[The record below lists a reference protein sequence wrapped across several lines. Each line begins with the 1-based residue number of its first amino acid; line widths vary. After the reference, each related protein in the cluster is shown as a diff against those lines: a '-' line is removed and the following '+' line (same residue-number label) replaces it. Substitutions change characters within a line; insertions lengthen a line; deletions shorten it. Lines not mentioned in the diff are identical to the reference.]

1 MKKLLPLFLVLLC
14 FSENAIS
21 ATRKRSTRRTSSASK
36 TVTYTTPTQDQCNID
51 IDYCFSRYC
60 FDKKTLNEGVYSKCG
75 AEPASTILVNVE
87 DCLAT
92 RAVIKQLD
100 LQNGC
105 KTYSYDR
112 IVSLLNSK
120 GTIETGLKK
129 NSTECAKA
137 TRALQAAKKCYA
149 AMISSDGSSSVEL
162 YDELDS
168 LCGFEASGDSYMLNR
183 FYQAG
188 DYGDSNV
195 GALEDLRLT
204 GQNTQ
209 KRENWRQVVDATL
222 AGYTEMAELA
232 CGAED
237 YKLTKVNEYD
247 LDSHSNS
254 QMIALEAEAKAIGKQ
269 SADKVVNQWFRESDC
284 VNSPLPVGGL
294 YWSYK
299 KGGNPDC
306 RIVCKEGYFVGRNSS
321 TCVKAQDDKQET
333 FIGLNIG
340 NNWIGEKKVV
350 DEEPTPTP
358 TPTPTPAP
366 KPTPVV
372 DTCPKLSVAK
382 TNWSPKSKGKDGVCD
397 IFFPRRED
405 GTCEYKYYCRHTG
418 SDGEWFNIG
427 DAKGK
432 YTSWYD
438 MKLSNDNGM
447 DLNSI
452 FEKNHPRFGDEYS
465 EYLSKDIKDYCL
477 NDRRCKGEAPK
488 GDKVEAKCSDVP
500 TGETGNI
507 SGWKRFVEKY
517 VTSTGDCRWDYDNV
531 KTTLG
536 EWNDQTRWSLDSAL
550 STNMKEYRNCLCQS
564 DSTPSNDKCA
574 NKEATDSVK
583 RWDWVEAWN
592 ACAPAECQSGY
603 KLCDGGRDC
612 CKVENNT
619 TTEISCSDF
628 SPIYSVD
635 APLDDWN
642 LLMKKWVKWG
652 DQCLPYDCS
661 ETFVF
666 ISNNCRNSDCIC
678 ENSTSC
684 NSNITLTRSEAI
696 GNLSS
701 LKECVEYVVSKN
713 TKESDSFVFTE
724 ECDAVPP
731 ARSFERDNWNA
742 YLKKYPMSCSK
753 EKKKVSEAINGMGGN
768 FHDKERKVQ
777 KCVCG
782 WDKDG
787 VAEKCAKNMKK
798 NKELDVKCIY
808 LAKSTCRKCMKDN
821 GFSGGFMPS
830 ACSSICANEGF
841 LNWNK

>member
-105 KTYSYDR
+105 KTYSYNR

-137 TRALQAAKKCYA
+137 TRALQAAKKCYT

-254 QMIALEAEAKAIGKQ
+254 QMIALEAEAKAIGEQ

-350 DEEPTPTP
+350 DEEPITTPTPTPAPTP

-382 TNWSPKSKGKDGVCD
+382 TSWSPKSKGKDGVCD
-397 IFFPRRED
+397 IFFPRRGD
-405 GTCEYKYYCRHTG
+405 GTCEHKYYCRHTG

-432 YTSWYD
+432 YTRWYD

-452 FEKNHPRFGDEYS
+452 FGTKHLRFGDEYS
-465 EYLSKDIKDYCL
+465 EYLSKEIKDYCL
-477 NDRRCKGEAPK
+477 NVRGCKGEAPK
-488 GDKVEAKCSDVP
+488 
-500 TGETGNI
+500 
-507 SGWKRFVEKY
+507 
-517 VTSTGDCRWDYDNV
+517 
-531 KTTLG
+531 
-536 EWNDQTRWSLDSAL
+536 
-550 STNMKEYRNCLCQS
+550 KEEV
-564 DSTPSNDKCA
+564 DKCA

-583 RWDWVEAWN
+583 RWGSWVEAWN

-603 KLCDGGRDC
+603 KLCDERRHC
-612 CKVENNT
+612 CKEDTKTENETVEKIDYCTSVGSLSNSIGSASEQSEWLGFVHKYNGASCDISDVAYLT
-619 TTEISCSDF
+619 HHYTEFLWGGKDTVKAFKNCVCKKNDTYEKIVNKWCKKVFPDRNANHDDLKLVFCEKYIAPAYCPESLTSAKWESCLKLL
-628 SPIYSVD
+628 
-635 APLDDWN
+635 LDSSTDRLTKCSYERYFDGN
-642 LLMKKWVKWG
+642 
-652 DQCLPYDCS
+652 CLWSSNYDCS
-661 ETFVF
+661 AYPKRCKPVTRKTLFDDYTPYNSYQE
-666 ISNNCRNSDCIC
+666 SNY
-678 ENSTSC
+678 
-684 NSNITLTRSEAI
+684 
-696 GNLSS
+696 GNTYSYDGYVIPKFTIKQS
-701 LKECVEYVVSKN
+701 LP
-713 TKESDSFVFTE
+713 F
-724 ECDAVPP
+724 
-731 ARSFERDNWNA
+731 RDFGDRQNPWI
-742 YLKKYPMSCSK
+742 K
-753 EKKKVSEAINGMGGN
+753 
-768 FHDKERKVQ
+768 
-777 KCVCG
+777 
-782 WDKDG
+782 
-787 VAEKCAKNMKK
+787 
-798 NKELDVKCIY
+798 
-808 LAKSTCRKCMKDN
+808 
-821 GFSGGFMPS
+821 
-830 ACSSICANEGF
+830 
-841 LNWNK
+841 

>member
-21 ATRKRSTRRTSSASK
+21 ATRKRSTRRTSSASE

-105 KTYSYDR
+105 KTYSYNR

-137 TRALQAAKKCYA
+137 TRALQAAKKCYT
-149 AMISSDGSSSVEL
+149 AMISSDGSSSLEL
-162 YDELDS
+162 YNELDS

-350 DEEPTPTP
+350 DEEPITTPTP
-358 TPTPTPAP
+358 TPPTPTPAP
-366 KPTPVV
+366 EPTPVV

-382 TNWSPKSKGKDGVCD
+382 TSWSPKSKGKDGVCD
-397 IFFPRRED
+397 IFFPRRGD
-405 GTCEYKYYCRHTG
+405 GTCEHKYYCRHTG

-432 YTSWYD
+432 YTRWYD

-452 FEKNHPRFGDEYS
+452 FGTKHARFGDEYS
-465 EYLSKDIKDYCL
+465 EYLSKEIRDYCL
-477 NDRRCKGEAPK
+477 NVRGCKGEAPK
-488 GDKVEAKCSDVP
+488 
-500 TGETGNI
+500 
-507 SGWKRFVEKY
+507 
-517 VTSTGDCRWDYDNV
+517 
-531 KTTLG
+531 
-536 EWNDQTRWSLDSAL
+536 
-550 STNMKEYRNCLCQS
+550 KEEV
-564 DSTPSNDKCA
+564 DKCA

-583 RWDWVEAWN
+583 RWGSWVEAWN

-603 KLCDGGRDC
+603 KLCDGRRHC
-612 CKVENNT
+612 CLDSKTSQSSEQKTEYSSDLCSQVPSTNGGETSRNDWKKFIQNYKSDEIYLKCLKNKVEKT
-619 TTEISCSDF
+619 LSDYE
-628 SPIYSVD
+628 SG
-635 APLDDWN
+635 ACR
-642 LLMKKWVKWG
+642 G
-652 DQCLPYDCS
+652 
-661 ETFVF
+661 
-666 ISNNCRNSDCIC
+666 NNCIGMSNAVLQKSMVAAKDCIC
-678 ENSTSC
+678 GGAEDTIK
-684 NSNITLTRSEAI
+684 NICREASDAYDWMGSFI
-696 GNLSS
+696 TVGITGYARECTKFLNDCCSLVGERNCIPIIKELASDKKWIRTHISGSYSS
-701 LKECVEYVVSKN
+701 ARGCPL
-713 TKESDSFVFTE
+713 
-724 ECDAVPP
+724 AV
-731 ARSFERDNWNA
+731 
-742 YLKKYPMSCSK
+742 
-753 EKKKVSEAINGMGGN
+753 KKVFMEKGYSISLTDREKIQLACEVAKDEGRISDVYSCGSYLLKYCSE
-768 FHDKERKVQ
+768 FSSQ
-777 KCVCG
+777 C
-782 WDKDG
+782 
-787 VAEKCAKNMKK
+787 AEIFIDNYDFCTTKGTKF
-798 NKELDVKCIY
+798 VKCPFYNEYDGNVIIPKN
-808 LAKSTCRKCMKDN
+808 AKTYDER
-821 GFSGGFMPS
+821 PS
-830 ACSSICANEGF
+830 MYY
-841 LNWNK
+841 

>member
-21 ATRKRSTRRTSSASK
+21 ATRKRSTGRISSASK

-105 KTYSYDR
+105 KTYSYNR

-137 TRALQAAKKCYA
+137 TRALQAAKKCYT
-149 AMISSDGSSSVEL
+149 AMISSDGSSSIEL
-162 YDELDS
+162 YNELDS

-340 NNWIGEKKVV
+340 NNWIGEKKVQQKK
-350 DEEPTPTP
+350 DETPTDSKSTSDLKTEP
-358 TPTPTPAP
+358 EPAP
-366 KPTPVV
+366 KVENTE
-372 DTCPKLSVAK
+372 CSKAK
-382 TNWSPKSKGKDGVCD
+382 TTYTMWSPSKGIDGVCEV
-397 IFFPRRED
+397 FFPNCKTRYYYRNTDSEEFFCTGPSRGVYD
-405 GTCEYKYYCRHTG
+405 KWYK
-418 SDGEWFNIG
+418 
-427 DAKGK
+427 
-432 YTSWYD
+432 
-438 MKLSNDNGM
+438 MKLNNDNGT

-452 FEKNHPRFGDEYS
+452 FQTEYSRFGNDYKE
-465 EYLSKDIKDYCL
+465 ELSALIKETCL
-477 NDRRCKGEAPK
+477 ERCKGEAPK
-488 GDKVEAKCSDVP
+488 KEEVEAKCSDVP

-507 SGWKRFVEKY
+507 SGWRSFVEKY
-517 VTSTGDCRWDYDNV
+517 VSTGNCRWGYESV

-536 EWNDQTRWSLDSAL
+536 EWNDQTRWSLDGAL
-550 STNMKEYRNCLCQS
+550 SANMKDYRNCLCQS
-564 DSTPSNDKCA
+564 DSTPSNDEDV
-574 NKEATDSVK
+574 NKKSTDSVK
-583 RWDWVEAWN
+583 QPSDLCSQVPSTNGGETSRNDWKKFIQNHKSDEIYSKCLKN
-592 ACAPAECQSGY
+592 
-603 KLCDGGRDC
+603 
-612 CKVENNT
+612 KVEKT
-619 TTEISCSDF
+619 LSDYE
-628 SPIYSVD
+628 SG
-635 APLDDWN
+635 ACR
-642 LLMKKWVKWG
+642 G
-652 DQCLPYDCS
+652 
-661 ETFVF
+661 
-666 ISNNCRNSDCIC
+666 NNCIGMSNAVLQKSMVAAKDCIC
-678 ENSTSC
+678 VGAESGTIK
-684 NSNITLTRSEAI
+684 NICREASDAYDWMGSFI
-696 GNLSS
+696 TVGITGYARECTKFLNDCCSLVGERNCIPIIKELASDKKWIRTHISGSYSS
-701 LKECVEYVVSKN
+701 ARGCPL
-713 TKESDSFVFTE
+713 
-724 ECDAVPP
+724 AV
-731 ARSFERDNWNA
+731 
-742 YLKKYPMSCSK
+742 
-753 EKKKVSEAINGMGGN
+753 KKVFMEKGYSISLTDREKIQLACEVAKDEGRISDVYSCGSYLLKYCSE
-768 FHDKERKVQ
+768 FSSQ
-777 KCVCG
+777 C
-782 WDKDG
+782 
-787 VAEKCAKNMKK
+787 AEIFIDNYDFCTTKGTKF
-798 NKELDVKCIY
+798 VKCPFYNEYDGNVIIPKN
-808 LAKSTCRKCMKDN
+808 AKTYDER
-821 GFSGGFMPS
+821 PS
-830 ACSSICANEGF
+830 MYY
-841 LNWNK
+841 

>member
-21 ATRKRSTRRTSSASK
+21 ATRKSSTRRISSASK

-105 KTYSYDR
+105 KTYSYNR

-137 TRALQAAKKCYA
+137 TRALQAAKKCYT

-162 YDELDS
+162 YNELDS

-222 AGYTEMAELA
+222 VGYTEMAELA

-254 QMIALEAEAKAIGKQ
+254 QMIALEAEAKAIGEQ

-340 NNWIGEKKVV
+340 NNWIGEKKVQQKK
-350 DEEPTPTP
+350 DETPTDSKSTSDLKTEP
-358 TPTPTPAP
+358 EPAP
-366 KPTPVV
+366 KVENTE
-372 DTCPKLSVAK
+372 CSKAK
-382 TNWSPKSKGKDGVCD
+382 TTYTMWSPSKGIDGVCEV
-397 IFFPRRED
+397 FFPNCKTRYYYRNTDSEEFFCTGPSRGVYD
-405 GTCEYKYYCRHTG
+405 KWYK
-418 SDGEWFNIG
+418 
-427 DAKGK
+427 
-432 YTSWYD
+432 
-438 MKLSNDNGM
+438 MKLNNDNGT

-452 FEKNHPRFGDEYS
+452 FKTKYSRFGNDYKE
-465 EYLSKDIKDYCL
+465 ELSALIKETCL
-477 NDRRCKGEAPK
+477 DRCKGEAPK
-488 GDKVEAKCSDVP
+488 GDKLEAKCSDVP

-507 SGWKRFVEKY
+507 SGWKSFVEKY
-517 VTSTGDCRWDYDNV
+517 VSTGNCRCGYESV
-531 KTTLG
+531 KDTLG
-536 EWNDQTRWSLDSAL
+536 KWNDQTRWTLDGAL
-550 STNMKEYRNCLCQS
+550 SANMKDYRNCLCQS

-583 RWDWVEAWN
+583 RWDWVEARN

-612 CKVENNT
+612 CLDSKTSQSSEQKTEYSSDLCSQVPSTNGGETSRNGWKEFIQNHKSDEIYSKCLKNKVEKT
-619 TTEISCSDF
+619 LSDYE
-628 SPIYSVD
+628 SG
-635 APLDDWN
+635 ACR
-642 LLMKKWVKWG
+642 G
-652 DQCLPYDCS
+652 
-661 ETFVF
+661 
-666 ISNNCRNSDCIC
+666 NNCIGMSNAVLQKSMVAAKDCIC
-678 ENSTSC
+678 AGEVSAKICEDKYNARNGYKEKILGKGCLQFVANTPGGRQC
-684 NSNITLTRSEAI
+684 VRSFWTDDSEDKSLETVLNRKRAANC
-696 GNLSS
+696 GNLTFNQNAN
-701 LKECVEYVVSKN
+701 YG
-713 TKESDSFVFTE
+713 
-724 ECDAVPP
+724 AV
-731 ARSFERDNWNA
+731 NA
-742 YLKKYPMSCSK
+742 
-753 EKKKVSEAINGMGGN
+753 
-768 FHDKERKVQ
+768 
-777 KCVCG
+777 
-782 WDKDG
+782 
-787 VAEKCAKNMKK
+787 
-798 NKELDVKCIY
+798 VK
-808 LAKSTCRKCMKDN
+808 SN
-821 GFSGGFMPS
+821 
-830 ACSSICANEGF
+830 N
-841 LNWNK
+841 